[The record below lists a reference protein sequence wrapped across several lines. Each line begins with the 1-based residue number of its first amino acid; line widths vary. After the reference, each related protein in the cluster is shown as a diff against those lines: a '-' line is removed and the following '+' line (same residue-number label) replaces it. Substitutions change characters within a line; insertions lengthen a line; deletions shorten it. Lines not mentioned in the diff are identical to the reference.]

1 MNLQS
6 QILTALSRISAFPS
20 FRVSSYRSILDPLI
34 LADASGFTPLHYVA
48 AFDDI
53 NLAQDLVYIFHHLGR
68 TELLTP
74 LDKQGRTPIHWAVDK
89 GYLRMVKFFTENG
102 QPLNT
107 QDFDGS
113 APIHLAITAIQKAV
127 PDKEEECREILSY
140 LASKVDIN
148 VSDINGVFALHLA
161 SELGDLES
169 IRVLIQH
176 GAWVNIKD
184 HQGEG
189 ALFYAVRG
197 GHHDVIRALV
207 EEFNINMEMLN
218 EDDENV
224 LDLCK
229 AIGDQVL
236 TDLVNSLFNSR
247 VNNQKMVGLLN
258 ETDSTKYSGQNIEII
273 SSSGLIR
280 FSGLSCA

>member
-6 QILTALSRISAFPS
+6 QILTALSRISTFPS
-20 FRVSSYRSILDPLI
+20 FRANSYRSILDPLI
-34 LADASGFTPLHYVA
+34 LKDASGFAPLHYVA

-53 NLAQDLVYIFHHLGR
+53 NLAEDLVYIFHHLGR
-68 TELLTP
+68 MELLMP
-74 LDKQGRTPIHWAVDK
+74 LDKQGRTPLHWAVDK
-89 GYLRMVKFFTENG
+89 GYLRMVKFFTENRL
-102 QPLNT
+102 PLNT
-107 QDFDGS
+107 QDFDGC
-113 APIHLAITAIQKAV
+113 APIHIAINAIHKTL
-127 PDKEEECREILSY
+127 PEKEEECREILSY

-148 VSDINGVFALHLA
+148 VSDINGVSALHLA

-169 IRVLIQH
+169 IRVLIQN

-184 HQGEG
+184 QQGEG

-197 GHHDVIRALV
+197 GHHEVIRALV

-236 TDLVNSLFNSR
+236 TDLVNSLLISR